1 MDILI
6 ADAGFNMLGGAE
18 RAARDLAASL
28 IARGHRAAAFS
39 TPIGAHATAVD
50 NLGIP
55 VIWDLRD
62 LPFHPD
68 VIHAQ
73 HHLDAMTAIVGLP
86 GVPALFHCHGAT
98 FFDAVPVHP
107 RILAYA
113 TVSSTLAIR
122 IAAES
127 GIAESDIAVVPNA
140 VDLTRFGTVR
150 VPPRVP
156 QRAALFGNQIARTPL
171 VNLIATVTARRGI
184 ELDFIGRSFGR
195 EVMDPETTLPRYDI
209 VFASGKSAIDAMA
222 CGCAVIVIGLQGCGE
237 MVGTANF
244 DRLRAVNFTIP
255 VNSASPVAAAIDAEL
270 GRYDA
275 DEVGAA
281 TRRLRAEAGLD
292 RLVDAFERLYRDVIG
307 RHAAAAADE
316 PGERWATAAYLRR
329 LSPLARALD
338 GTEAS
343 HTSAALASR
352 IDGMLSGCSSATM

>member
-18 RAARDLAASL
+18 RAARDLAVSL
-28 IARGHRAAAFS
+28 MARGHRVAAFS
-39 TPIGAHATAVD
+39 APIGVHATAVD

-98 FFDAVPVHP
+98 FLRAGTP
-107 RILAYA
+107 RILAYRFHRQRSA
-113 TVSSTLAIR
+113 LPPV
-122 IAAES
+122 
-127 GIAESDIAVVPNA
+127 GIADNIAVVPNA

-156 QRAALFGNQIARTPL
+156 RRAALFGNQIARTPL
-171 VNLIATVTARRGI
+171 VDLIATVTARRGI

-237 MVGTANF
+237 LVGTANF
-244 DRLRAVNFTIP
+244 DRLRAVNFTYL
-255 VNSASPVAAAIDAEL
+255 STALARRDRRAAGA
-270 GRYDA
+270 DA
-275 DEVGAA
+275 DEVHAHPGCAPRPA
-281 TRRLRAEAGLD
+281 LTGSWMRSSD
-292 RLVDAFERLYRDVIG
+292 SIVIG
-307 RHAAAAADE
+307 RHAAA
-316 PGERWATAAYLRR
+316 LRTR
-329 LSPLARALD
+329 LQTVGD
-338 GTEAS
+338 GS
-343 HTSAALASR
+343 RISGASR
-352 IDGMLSGCSSATM
+352 LA